1 MKAYVKNSFS
11 NHKFNQGFTLI
22 ELMIVIVI
30 VGILASIALPAY
42 TEQMRKGR
50 RSDGMAALL
59 QVAQAQERFFTRNF
73 SYSNDINTE
82 LGFGANPYV
91 SEEGFYNI
99 AIAIPGACVSGAV
112 NSCFTA
118 TATAIGGQSGDA
130 KCSTMTINNRGE
142 KTSANGGTDT
152 TGQCW

>member
-1 MKAYVKNSFS
+1 MKNTLQS
-11 NHKFNQGFTLI
+11 NKHIQGFTLI
-22 ELMIVIVI
+22 ELMIVVVI
-30 VGILASIALPAY
+30 ISILASIALPAY

-50 RSDGMAALL
+50 RSDGVATLL

-73 SYSNDINTE
+73 SYSDDINTE

-91 SEEGFYNI
+91 SEEGFYNV
-99 AIAIPGACVSGAV
+99 AITIPAACISGAV

-118 TATAIGGQSGDA
+118 TATAIGGQASDA
-130 KCSTMTINNRGE
+130 KCSTMTINDRGE